1 VFRIRLDAEQLT
13 RTRFAVSPLMH
24 AMSALMIAVVPGRLP
39 DAKPW
44 VRTARQRLAKADLGH
59 DLALLEDLVGSASWY
74 IPDFL
79 FPIPAT
85 AAPSIEDE
93 LATVAATCPDRIA
106 FELKLAFGG
115 EPVRTRAIATAA
127 VDKLRR
133 PMPTRIARALRD
145 GERVFADRLAHALAR
160 YWTTVLAPDWALIR
174 TVLEE
179 DLLVRGRSLATE
191 GAAELFADLHQALS
205 WDGEILTLESPHEV
219 DLTTN
224 ANGLV
229 LAPCVFTEARPFC
242 LIESLDRVMLGY
254 RARGSA
260 KIWTGETPTEQAK
273 TSLIGDRRTRLLTDL
288 DVPRA
293 AHHLAARQLL
303 APPTVSYHL
312 GLLHRAGLVRRWR
325 VGKQIF
331 YERTPAAD
339 ALLRLAEI

>member
-1 VFRIRLDAEQLT
+1 MFRIRLDAEQLT
-13 RTRFAVSPLMH
+13 RTRFAVSPLVH
-24 AMSALMIAVVPGRLP
+24 AMSSLMALVVPARLP
-39 DAKPW
+39 DARPW
-44 VRTARQRLAKADLGH
+44 IRIARERLAKAKLGE
-59 DLALLEDLVGSASWY
+59 DFALLTELVDKESWY

-79 FPIPAT
+79 YPIPAT
-85 AAPSIEDE
+85 PAPSIEDE
-93 LATVAATCPDRIA
+93 LATVAGACPERIA
-106 FELKLAFGG
+106 FELQLAFDG
-115 EPVRTRAIATAA
+115 EPVRTRAIATEA

-133 PMPTRIARALRD
+133 PMPRPIAAALRD
-145 GERVFADRLAHALAR
+145 GEAAFAKRLASALDQ
-160 YWTTVLAPDWALIR
+160 YWTIALAPDWPLIK

-191 GAAELFADLHQALS
+191 GAAKLFADLHPALR
-205 WDGEILTLESPHEV
+205 WDGEVLTLESPHEV
-219 DLTTN
+219 DLTAN

-229 LAPCVFTEARPFC
+229 LAPCVFTETRPFC

-260 KIWTGETPTEQAK
+260 KIWNGSATEPPK
-273 TSLIGDRRTRLLTDL
+273 TSLIGDRRTQLLEDL

-331 YERTPAAD
+331 YERTPAAET
-339 ALLRLAEI
+339 LLGLAEI

>member
-1 VFRIRLDAEQLT
+1 MFRIRLDAEQLT
-13 RTRFAVSPLMH
+13 RTRFAVSPLVH
-24 AMSALMIAVVPGRLP
+24 AMSSLMAVVVPSRLP
-39 DAKPW
+39 DAGPW
-44 VRTARQRLAKADLGH
+44 VRTARQRLAKVDLG
-59 DLALLEDLVGSASWY
+59 DDFTLLRELVDRKSWY

-79 FPIPAT
+79 YPIPAT
-85 AAPSIEDE
+85 AAPTIDEE
-93 LATVAATCPDRIA
+93 LATVATACPERIA
-106 FELKLAFGG
+106 FELNLAFDGD
-115 EPVRTRAIATAA
+115 PVRTRAIATEA

-133 PMPTRIARALRD
+133 PMPEPIAKALRD
-145 GERVFADRLAHALAR
+145 GEAAFAERLAAVLEQ
-160 YWTTVLAPDWALIR
+160 YWTIALAPDWQLIK

-191 GAAELFADLHQALS
+191 GAAKLFADLHQALR
-205 WDGEILTLESPHEV
+205 WDGEVLTLESPHEV
-219 DLTTN
+219 DLTAN

-260 KIWTGETPTEQAK
+260 KVWNAETPTEQPK
-273 TSLIGDRRTRLLTDL
+273 TSLIGGRRTQLLEDL

-293 AHHLAARQLL
+293 ASHLAARQLL

-312 GLLHRAGLVRRWR
+312 GLLHRAGLVRRRR

-331 YERTPAAD
+331 YERTPAAET
-339 ALLRLAEI
+339 LLGLAGI

>member
-1 VFRIRLDAEQLT
+1 MFRIRLDAEQLT

-24 AMSALMIAVVPGRLP
+24 AMSALMIVAVPGRLP
-39 DAKPW
+39 DARPW
-44 VRTARQRLAKADLGH
+44 IRTARQRLARADLGE
-59 DLALLEDLVGSASWY
+59 DFALLEELVDRKSWY
-74 IPDFL
+74 VPDFL

-85 AAPSIEDE
+85 PAPSIEDE
-93 LATVAATCPDRIA
+93 LATVEATCPERIA
-106 FELKLAFGG
+106 FELRLAFGG
-115 EPVRTRAIATAA
+115 EPVRTRAISTEA

-133 PMPTRIARALRD
+133 PMPTRIASALRD
-145 GERVFADRLAHALAR
+145 GERAFAKRLAHALERSWA
-160 YWTTVLAPDWALIR
+160 TVLAPDWPLIR

-191 GAAELFADLHQALS
+191 GAARLFADLNPALS
-205 WDGEILTLESPHEV
+205 WDGEVLTLESPHEV
-219 DLTTN
+219 DLTAN

-242 LIESLDRVMLGY
+242 LVESLDRVMLGY
-254 RARGSA
+254 CARGSA
-260 KIWTGETPTEQAK
+260 KIWTGETPAEQAK
-273 TSLIGDRRTRLLTDL
+273 TSLIGDRRTQLLEDL

-331 YERTPAAD
+331 YERTPAAET
-339 ALLRLAEI
+339 LLGLAEI